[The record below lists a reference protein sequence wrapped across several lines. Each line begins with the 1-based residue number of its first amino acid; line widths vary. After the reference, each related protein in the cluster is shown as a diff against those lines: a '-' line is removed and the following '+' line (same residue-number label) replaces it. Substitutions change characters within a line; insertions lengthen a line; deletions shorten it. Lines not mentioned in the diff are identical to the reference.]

1 VRNKQTNKQTNK
13 KNSTQ
18 SYLTVVTVSNG
29 LLLVLRLDFNQ
40 IYIEGL
46 CILPSYLIFLSQNIL
61 FLLSISFPLLCSYSY
76 CSLENIK
83 TKFLSLEVV

>member
-1 VRNKQTNKQTNK
+1 VRNKQTNKQ

-46 CILPSYLIFLSQNIL
+46 CIWFCQVIWYFL
-61 FLLSISFPLLCSYSY
+61 
-76 CSLENIK
+76 
-83 TKFLSLEVV
+83 